1 MEFIRLMQLVHL
13 VQIPRNVRHNN
24 EIKTAL
30 RRCFFVAKLKNQSPA
45 PTLTDAVGR
54 TCIDEQAV
62 ILKRQHKINK
72 VLMILIQMKRTMIQ
86 NLCMKE

>member
-1 MEFIRLMQLVHL
+1 MSLKNSTSVL
-13 VQIPRNVRHNN
+13 
-24 EIKTAL
+24 
-30 RRCFFVAKLKNQSPA
+30 FFCCKNKNQSPA

-86 NLCMKE
+86 NLCIKE

>member
-1 MEFIRLMQLVHL
+1 MDLTYEAHMAQLVL
-13 VQIPRNVRHNN
+13 LALNAIDL
-24 EIKTAL
+24 KTAL
-30 RRCFFVAKLKNQSPA
+30 RCCFFVAILKNQSPA

-86 NLCMKE
+86 NLCRKE